1 MREWKLVRH
10 ILQGSNWR
18 SATDQLDVC
27 MCKTT
32 FKQPSNKS
40 SIPFKKSEKT
50 NKHFGISGVLLYV
63 YGDSSDLS
71 QPFSIAT
78 DEYLQKKFGPAWQKF
93 KSLAEY

>member
-1 MREWKLVRH
+1 
-10 ILQGSNWR
+10 
-18 SATDQLDVC
+18 
-27 MCKTT
+27 MCIITL
-32 FKQPSNKS
+32 KQPSNKS